1 MAVRLTNSRVHLRAG
16 EKEWEPIR
24 EEELPGL
31 FEMFY
36 RGDKARDRAGG
47 HGLGLASLQK
57 ILALHGLTC
66 KAENIKGGVRFIVCN
81 KD

>member
-1 MAVRLTNSRVHLRAG
+1 
-16 EKEWEPIR
+16 
-24 EEELPGL
+24 
-31 FEMFY
+31 MFY

-47 HGLGLASLQK
+47 HGLGLAILQK

-66 KAENIKGGVRFIVCN
+66 KAENIKGGVRFTVCN

>member
-1 MAVRLTNSRVHLRAG
+1 M
-16 EKEWEPIR
+16 
-24 EEELPGL
+24 

-47 HGLGLASLQK
+47 HGLGLAILQK